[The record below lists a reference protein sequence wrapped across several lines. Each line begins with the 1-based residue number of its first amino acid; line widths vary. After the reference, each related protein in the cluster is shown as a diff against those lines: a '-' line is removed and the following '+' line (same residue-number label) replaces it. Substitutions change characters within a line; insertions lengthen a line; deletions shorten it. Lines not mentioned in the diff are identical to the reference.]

1 MAISLFLSLIIS
13 AFLGWLAA
21 WLCSR
26 YLVNSIVRHK
36 HSLATHIGHFAAEHI
51 SLDSFRD
58 KLSDAGLLETA
69 MPAIEKHID
78 EFLNVK
84 LKEEIPMIGMF
95 IGNKTT
101 DQLKAVF
108 IKQLQTLFPEIMQQL
123 SGNLAA
129 SFNMEQLV
137 SEKINALPDARLKEQ
152 LQTPLQKPLAG
163 LQVAGLITGAIIGAV
178 NALIFYLG

>member
-21 WLCSR
+21 WLCAR
-26 YLVNSIVRHK
+26 TLINGIIRNK
-36 HSLATHIGHFAAEHI
+36 ERFAIRAGRFAAQHI
-51 SLDSFRD
+51 SIDSFRD

-69 MPAIEKHID
+69 MPTIEKHID

-129 SFNMEQLV
+129 SFNIEQLI
-137 SEKINALPDARLKEQ
+137 SQKISAIPDATLKEQ
-152 LQTPLQKPLAG
+152 LQTPLQKPLTH
-163 LQVAGLITGAIIGAV
+163 LQAAGLITGVIIGAV
-178 NALIFYLG
+178 NGLIFYIA

>member
-1 MAISLFLSLIIS
+1 MAISLFLSLTIS

-26 YLVNSIVRHK
+26 NLVNGVVNNK
-36 HSLATHIGHFAAEHI
+36 HRLAAQTGRFAAQHI
-51 SLDSFRD
+51 SIDSFRD

-69 MPAIEKHID
+69 MPTIEKHID

-129 SFNMEQLV
+129 SFNMEQLI
-137 SEKINALPDARLKEQ
+137 SEKINAIPDTKLKEQ
-152 LQTPLQKPLAG
+152 LQAPLQKPLAR
-163 LQVAGLITGAIIGAV
+163 LYWAGLITGVIIGVV
-178 NALIFYLG
+178 NYLIFYFV